1 MTDQAVYTS
10 TPQRIFIILII
21 ERIFHAVCMGSA
33 ALLPFYFI
41 GNGLDEIYFGSTSA
55 ISAVIAIII
64 ILFLPFIMK
73 KVRVKKIALAS
84 GMFFLSGYALLL
96 YGNQQPESLKA
107 LGFVCVPLISAG
119 WITHFTLGS
128 IKVSAAS
135 SDTTRQ
141 QNFMIYA
148 AFSTLGIS
156 LGPIIGKMVL
166 SVDDSF
172 SYLFGL
178 LIALSLMGFMA
189 SIATGGG
196 SADGLSTSTASETS
210 RTDGIGEILQS
221 PALFFVFM
229 VLLQSAIFTIIINF
243 QVVFGEQNGLSS
255 SVFFTCWAI
264 GIMVP
269 RLVLGG
275 WIAKRDNRIVLPILT
290 ACLGISLFALAAGP
304 SSNLLYGMAAV
315 SLGVFYG
322 LSYPIVQAETVKYAT
337 ISTRS
342 FFLVAF
348 SLAYFISY
356 YVTPLAAGI
365 LVSIHGYNQLF
376 FIAGLIAMSM
386 VVAEFGFYRSRYSKQ
401 RTL

>member
-1 MTDQAVYTS
+1 
-10 TPQRIFIILII
+10 
-21 ERIFHAVCMGSA
+21 MGSA
-33 ALLPFYFI
+33 ALLPFYFLS
-41 GNGLDEIYFGSTSA
+41 NGLDEVYFGSTSA
-55 ISAVIAIII
+55 ISSVIAIII
-64 ILFLPFIMK
+64 ILVLPYIMK
-73 KVRVKKIALAS
+73 KVRVEKIALAS
-84 GMFFLSGYALLL
+84 GMFFVSGYTLLF
-96 YGNQQPESLKA
+96 YGNQQPESLKL

-119 WITHFTLGS
+119 WVTHFTLGS

-141 QNFMIYA
+141 QNFMVYA

-156 LGPIIGKMVL
+156 LGPIVGKMVL

-189 SIATGGG
+189 SLTTGG
-196 SADGLSTSTASETS
+196 SADGLPSPTARETS
-210 RTDGIGEILQS
+210 RTVSIGKILQS
-221 PALFFVFM
+221 PASFFVFM

-243 QVVFGEQNGLSS
+243 QVVFGEQNGLNS

-337 ISTRS
+337 VSTRS

-356 YVTPLAAGI
+356 YVTPLAAGV
-365 LVSIHGYNQLF
+365 LVSAHGYNQLF

>member
-1 MTDQAVYTS
+1 MTDQAVFKS
-10 TPQRIFIILII
+10 DPQRTFIILII
-21 ERIFHAVCMGSA
+21 ERIFHAICMGSA
-33 ALLPFYFI
+33 ALLPLYFLS
-41 GNGLDEIYFGSTSA
+41 NGLDEVYFGSTSA
-55 ISAVIAIII
+55 ISSVIAIII
-64 ILFLPFIMK
+64 ILVLPYIMK
-73 KVRVKKIALAS
+73 KVRVEKIALAS
-84 GMFFLSGYALLL
+84 GMFFVSGYTLLF
-96 YGNQQPESLKA
+96 YGNQQPESLKL

-119 WITHFTLGS
+119 WVTHFTLGS

-141 QNFMIYA
+141 QNFMVYA

-156 LGPIIGKMVL
+156 LGPIVGKMVL

-189 SIATGGG
+189 SLTTGG
-196 SADGLSTSTASETS
+196 SADGLPSPTARETS
-210 RTDGIGEILQS
+210 RTVSIGKILQS
-221 PALFFVFM
+221 PASFFVFM

-243 QVVFGEQNGLSS
+243 QVVFGEQNGLNS

-290 ACLGISLFALAAGP
+290 SCLGISLFALAAGP

-337 ISTRS
+337 VSTRS

-356 YVTPLAAGI
+356 YVTPLAAGV
-365 LVSIHGYNQLF
+365 LVSAHGYNQLF

>member
-1 MTDQAVYTS
+1 M
-10 TPQRIFIILII
+10 
-21 ERIFHAVCMGSA
+21 
-33 ALLPFYFI
+33 
-41 GNGLDEIYFGSTSA
+41 DEVYFGSTSA
-55 ISAVIAIII
+55 ISSVVAIII
-64 ILFLPFIMK
+64 ILVLPYIMK
-73 KVRVKKIALAS
+73 KVRVEKIALAS
-84 GMFFLSGYALLL
+84 GIFFVSGYTLLF
-96 YGNQQPESLKA
+96 YGNQQPESLKI

-119 WITHFTLGS
+119 WVTHFTLGS

-141 QNFMIYA
+141 QNFMVYA

-156 LGPIIGKMVL
+156 LGPIVGKMVL

-178 LIALSLMGFMA
+178 LVALSLMGFMA
-189 SIATGGG
+189 SLTTGG
-196 SADGLSTSTASETS
+196 SADGLSSPTASETS
-210 RTDGIGEILQS
+210 RTVSIGKILQS
-221 PALFFVFM
+221 PASFFVFM

-337 ISTRS
+337 VSTRS

-356 YVTPLAAGI
+356 YVTPLAAGV
-365 LVSIHGYNQLF
+365 LVSAHGYNQLF